1 MDAAEIE
8 RRLRELFEARAEA
21 EEIAAA
27 WLFGEAGVGVL
38 FQEGSARALE
48 SCPAM
53 QAELARLVGAP
64 VELVVLN
71 HAPPDQVMKVLR
83 EERLLLNQDPSRR
96 VEFEVRTR
104 QEYWDMEP
112 YLRLYRHRG
121 AWEA

>member
-1 MDAAEIE
+1 METE

-21 EEIAAA
+21 EGIAAA
-27 WLFGEAGVGVL
+27 WLFGEDGVGVL
-38 FQEGSARALE
+38 FQEDAPRALE
-48 SCPAM
+48 SCLAALR
-53 QAELARLVGAP
+53 AELEFLVAAP
-64 VELVVLN
+64 VQLVVLN

-83 EERLLLNQDPSRR
+83 EDRLLLNQDPPRR